1 MLTFL
6 ITSAQQFLS
15 GAPRRISRLG
25 WLGTVLVVALAGG
38 AVVRAAAPSSV
49 FRWDIPAWLPPPP
62 VPADNPMSDAK
73 VLLGRHLFYDARLS
87 RDGTLACVS
96 CHLPSHGFADRRPLA
111 VGIDGQR
118 ASRNAMGLANVGYL
132 PVLTWSNPN
141 LTSLEFQSLI
151 PIFGTH
157 PEEMGMAGR
166 EEALFATLSADPTY
180 RRLFGEAFPERGGEI
195 NLFTLTRAL
204 GAFQRT
210 LVSAS
215 SPYDRYK
222 YGGDDS
228 AISDAAKRGENLFFD
243 HRLECYHCHSG
254 FNFTNTWQSSRMPF
268 PEIGFHNNG
277 LYNIDGNGAYPKSAP
292 GLIEHTG
299 KAEDMGRFRTPSLR
313 NVELTAPYMH
323 DGSIATLE
331 EVIRH
336 YEAGGRRIHA
346 GPRAGIGF
354 DNPFKDFLIQGFR
367 LSDEERA
374 DLIAFLKSLTDRRF
388 VENPAFADPWPAGHD
403 ATRQRRMSPE

>member
-1 MLTFL
+1 ML
-6 ITSAQQFLS
+6 AV
-15 GAPRRISRLG
+15 G
-25 WLGTVLVVALAGG
+25 LAAG
-38 AVVRAAAPSSV
+38 RAASPQSP

-62 VPADNPMSDAK
+62 VPADNPMSAEK
-73 VLLGRHLFYDARLS
+73 VALGRHLFYDARLS

-96 CHLPSHGFADRRPLA
+96 CHLPQHGFADRRPLA
-111 VGIDGQR
+111 VGVDGER
-118 ASRNAMGLANVGYL
+118 AHRNAMGLANVGYL

-141 LTSLEFQSLI
+141 LTSLEFQALI

-166 EEALFATLSADPTY
+166 EETLFATLSADADY
-180 RRLFGEAFPERGGEI
+180 QRLFRAAFPERGGEI
-195 NLFTLTRAL
+195 SLFTLTRAL
-204 GAFQRT
+204 AAFQRT
-210 LVSAS
+210 LISAT

-222 YGGDDS
+222 YGGDEMALS
-228 AISDAAKRGENLFFD
+228 EQAKRGEALFFD

-268 PEIGFHNNG
+268 PEVGFHNNG
-277 LYNIDGNGAYPKSAP
+277 LYNIGAEGAYPRSAP

-331 EVIRH
+331 EVVRH
-336 YEAGGRRIHA
+336 YEAGGRRVHA
-346 GPRAGIGF
+346 GPNAGIGA
-354 DNPFKDFLIQGFR
+354 DSPFKDFLIQGFR
-367 LSDEERA
+367 LADEERA
-374 DLIAFLKSLTDRRF
+374 DLIAFLRSLTDQSF
-388 VENPAFADPWPAGHD
+388 IENRAFSDPWPVGHP
-403 ATRQRRMSPE
+403 ATQKRRMSSE